1 MWRKYQKIGGEMRT
15 KYALIHITHSHWTVG
30 AHQCSLVEEC
40 AHFFESALIEGLLY
54 CKQWIQRSLC
64 VKPFYEPCFTVFY
77 VRQQPQPCR
86 SASKFT
92 RHFLHT
98 VCQVSSNFLC
108 HLDSRLWRQ
117 NRCQSEE
124 LLLPR
129 CLLALLS
136 SLKQKRV
143 GGNNKSSFY
152 RPLESLLRSSNLPL
166 KLQKK
171 ASESLVPQKSKNI
184 SETSAE
190 IKGKYKSILSMSKT

>member
-1 MWRKYQKIGGEMRT
+1 MFTSR
-15 KYALIHITHSHWTVG
+15 
-30 AHQCSLVEEC
+30 EC
-40 AHFFESALIEGLLY
+40 AHFLESALMEGLLY
-54 CKQWIQRSLC
+54 CKQWIQRSPC
-64 VKPFYEPCFTVFY
+64 VKPFYEACFTVFY
-77 VRQQPQPCR
+77 VRQQHQLCR

-143 GGNNKSSFY
+143 GGNNKSSFC

-171 ASESLVPQKSKNI
+171 ASESLVSQKSKNI